1 MARVTDLERAELT
14 QLLVSA
20 QQEVVTLRR
29 QNEIL
34 DAKVQMI
41 DLFACVLH
49 TTPARGSGGMM
60 AEDVVW
66 AINKLLNKWETE
78 KSQETKQG

>member
-34 DAKVQMI
+34 NAKVQMI

-49 TTPARGSGGMM
+49 TTPARGSGVGMG
-60 AEDVVW
+60 EDVVW
-66 AINKLLNKWETE
+66 AINKLLTKWETE